1 MHEDVAY
8 ELVDTPAGL
17 AAAARALDAGRGPF
31 AIDTERASAFR
42 YEDRAFLVQIYR
54 RGAGTFLF
62 TPEGHRDEL
71 TAALAPVVNR
81 GEWIL
86 HAASEDLAALALLGL
101 HPAGLFDTELAARL
115 AGFERPNLGAMVA
128 HFTGVE
134 LEKGHGQEDWSETP
148 LPPEWL
154 EYAALDVAYLNE
166 LAEALAEKL
175 DSQGLLGAA
184 EQEFAHLIATRSLA
198 APRAKTWRDL
208 KGLST
213 VRSPAGLQ
221 VARELWTARDQR
233 ARAKD
238 ESPSRVLPSR
248 VLLEIAE
255 TRPRSEREL
264 ARMHGFP
271 ARRKGATEYWF
282 SRLQRALDAP
292 ADTWPSPI
300 PRDPLV
306 PPSKRNWERN
316 HPQSWAVLARA
327 RELCAAAAAQLGVR
341 TEDLLSPA
349 VLREAIWKAALELEL
364 DDAPSWPLAPRST
377 GFAAR
382 ELKAAGA
389 RDWQVEITAPLVAR
403 AAREAGAV

>member
-1 MHEDVAY
+1 MHDDVAY

-17 AAAARALDAGRGPF
+17 ATAARALDAGRGPF

-42 YEDRAFLVQIYR
+42 YDDRAFLVQIYR
-54 RGAGTFLF
+54 RDAGTFLF
-62 TPEGHRDEL
+62 TPEEHRDEL
-71 TAALAPVVNR
+71 TAALAPVVNH

-128 HFTGVE
+128 HYTGVE

-148 LPPEWL
+148 LPDAWL

-166 LAEALAEKL
+166 LAEALAEEL

-184 EQEFAHLIATRSLA
+184 EQEFAHLIATRSLD

-221 VARELWTARDQR
+221 VARELWAARDQR

-238 ESPSRVLPSR
+238 VSPSRVLPSR
-248 VLLEIAE
+248 VLVEIAE
-255 TRPRSEREL
+255 QRPRSAGEL
-264 ARMHGFP
+264 ARMRGFP

-282 SRLQRALDAP
+282 SRIERALDAP
-292 ADTWPSPI
+292 QDTWPGPL
-300 PRDPLV
+300 PRDPYA
-306 PPSKRNWERN
+306 PPSKRNWERH
-316 HPQSWAVLARA
+316 HPQSWAVLMRA
-327 RELCAAAAAQLGVR
+327 RELVAAAAAQLGVR
-341 TEDLLSPA
+341 TEDLLPPA
-349 VLREAIWKAALELEL
+349 VLREAIWQPTLEREV
-364 DDAPSWPLAPRST
+364 DRSPAWPVAPRGT

-382 ELKAAGA
+382 ELEAAGA
-389 RDWQVEITAPLVAR
+389 RAWQVDIAAPLVAR
-403 AAREAGAV
+403 AMREAGAA